1 MLGGWARDDAAGTA
15 RIERGLADLRAAGAF
30 ARMPYWLSLLA
41 ERIVDPGRA
50 RAVLDAAIVAARA
63 REDRWWL
70 PEVMRVRATRFTT
83 GAESSV
89 GVRSALDLAL
99 EQGSVALAERCR
111 ADLASTRTPAER
123 PLP

>member
-1 MLGGWARDDAAGTA
+1 
-15 RIERGLADLRAAGAF
+15 
-30 ARMPYWLSLLA
+30 MPYWLSLLA
-41 ERIVDPGRA
+41 ERIADPGRA

-70 PEVMRVRATRFTT
+70 PEVMRVRATRFTD
-83 GAESSV
+83 GSESSA

-99 EQGSVALAERCR
+99 EQGSVALAERGR